1 MARVVV
7 DVGYPT
13 DLAGRVM
20 DSHAVTLQPGDAVTV
35 QAFRADGVCYRWW
48 PATVAQVT
56 DAGIVT
62 RVPSGTRI
70 EGLAGG
76 GWIQRHNIHGFYW
89 FDRPYNLLEVYRT
102 DGALEEVY
110 IHIASPARLEHGLV
124 RYTDHELDVVMRPGE
139 EPRVEDEED
148 FVQAALA
155 YGYTP
160 DFQAACRAAVVDA
173 LRLAAGWTV
182 HGFAAD
188 VRDRR

>member
-1 MARVVV
+1 MARAFVG
-7 DVGYPT
+7 VGYPA
-13 DLAGRVM
+13 DLAERVM
-20 DSHAVTLQPGDAVTV
+20 DTRTAPLQPGDAVTV

-48 PATVAQVT
+48 PAMVVQVIDT
-56 DAGIVT
+56 GIVT

-110 IHIASPARLEHGLV
+110 IHIASPARLEHRLV
-124 RYTDHELDVVMRPGE
+124 RYTDHDLDVVIRPGE
-139 EPRVEDEED
+139 RPQVVDEED

-155 YGYTP
+155 YGYPP
-160 DFQAACRAAVVDA
+160 DFQAACRVAAADA
-173 LRLAAGWTV
+173 LRLAAGWTA
-182 HGFAAD
+182 HGFAAAE
-188 VRDRR
+188 RDRR